1 MQARIKSVV
10 LGCALV
16 LAGPAVGAP
25 VDGLSSA
32 PNHALGARLPYLH
45 ASLLWSAPMRLVPR
59 AACANAAGAT
69 LKTCR
74 GGKKTQDLS
83 RRAGFSRSFPSH
95 FRRDEGLAVSL

>member
-1 MQARIKSVV
+1 MQARLISV
-10 LGCALV
+10 LGALV

-25 VDGLSSA
+25 VNGLNLS
-32 PNHALGARLPYLH
+32 PNYAIESRLPYLH
-45 ASLLWSAPMRLVPR
+45 ASLLWSAPMQLLPR

-95 FRRDEGLAVSL
+95 FRQDKGLAASP